1 MVEEILKDLR
11 TQMHETIVSLR
22 RDLAAIRAGRATP
35 ALLDH
40 VFVDYYGSSTPL
52 NKLATVSAPEA
63 RLLVVQPFDKSTVG
77 AIDKAIRI
85 ADLGL
90 SPVSDGIVLRL
101 PIPELTQ
108 ERRKDLVKQLR
119 KDAERHRIAARN
131 HRRDANELLKEAE
144 HEKEISQDDH
154 RVASEKVQ
162 KLTDESIAQIDEIVK
177 VKEHE
182 IMQV

>member
-1 MVEEILKDLR
+1 MIDEILKDLR
-11 TQMHETIVSLR
+11 SQMNDTVVSLKK
-22 RDLAAIRAGRATP
+22 DLARIRAGRATP

-52 NKLATVSAPEA
+52 NKLATVSAPEP

-90 SPVSDGIVLRL
+90 SPVSDGVVLRV
-101 PIPELTQ
+101 PIPELNQ

-119 KDAERHRIAARN
+119 KDAEHHRVSARN

-144 HEKEISQDDH
+144 AEKEISQDDH
-154 RVASEKVQ
+154 RVAHEKVQ
-162 KLTDESIAQIDEIVK
+162 KLTDETITQIDEIVK

-182 IMQV
+182 IMSV

>member
-1 MVEEILKDLR
+1 MVEEILKELR
-11 TQMHETIVSLR
+11 AQMADTIVSLR
-22 RDLAAIRAGRATP
+22 RDLGSLRAGRATP

-40 VFVDYYGSSTPL
+40 VYVDYYGSSTPL

-63 RLLVVQPFDKSTVG
+63 RLLVVQPFDKSTIG

-90 SPVSDGIVLRL
+90 SPGSDGNLLRL

-108 ERRKDLVKQLR
+108 ERRKDLVKQLK
-119 KDAERHRIAARN
+119 KDAEQHRVAARN

-144 HEKEISQDDH
+144 HEKEISQDEH
-154 RVASEKVQ
+154 RVAHEKVQ
-162 KLTDESIAQIDEIVK
+162 KLTDETITQIDENVK

-182 IMQV
+182 IMQI